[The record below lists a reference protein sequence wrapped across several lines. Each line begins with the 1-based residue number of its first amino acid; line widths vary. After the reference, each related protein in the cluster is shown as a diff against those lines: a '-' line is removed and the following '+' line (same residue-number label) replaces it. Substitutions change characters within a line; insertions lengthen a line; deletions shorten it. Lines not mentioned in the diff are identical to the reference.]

1 MSPHTNILVEGFQ
14 RENCRQLVALN
25 SSPAH
30 LVQFALEFAAEKLVF
45 FNDNGTCIFL
55 HFWKK
60 YNDKIKSKV
69 SKWGGMHQSWFLDM
83 YDESFYFFWSGT
95 NQLVSWFWNLY
106 LLNFMPETSKVRL
119 LLSCC
124 WGMTKASF
132 LVFEVGQIRF
142 FKGICCLDLQ
152 NMRCCCCQKRIMKL
166 LKSYSRKRNPAAKTI
181 YIQMY
186 YILLKNRF
194 V

>member
-1 MSPHTNILVEGFQ
+1 MFIIWCVLSLWDHSLPKSLFLHTFLLTSYYCLLDNLTLFMFIEILIGHNSKIVTSEKYSC
-14 RENCRQLVALN
+14 RELSERQL
-25 SSPAH
+25 H
-30 LVQFALEFAAEKLVF
+30 KLSFSKAVF
-45 FNDNGTCIFL
+45 LGI
-55 HFWKK
+55 KK
-60 YNDKIKSKV
+60 PFII
-69 SKWGGMHQSWFLDM
+69 
-83 YDESFYFFWSGT
+83 FFWSWID
-95 NQLVSWFWNLY
+95 QCLWFWNLD
-106 LLNFMPETSKVRL
+106 LLNFKPETSKVRL

-166 LKSYSRKRNPAAKTI
+166 LKSYSRKKSCCKNN
-181 YIQMY
+181 
-186 YILLKNRF
+186 ILLLQNKL